1 MSDIGNDFV
10 GNSLD
15 LLGPD
20 QSNHCEVAKSGCGAA
35 EQEKSILKT
44 AGVKSKIAR
53 GGVEYRVR
61 RGFSIPDRLCG
72 IRFPYPISCQATVVL
87 QLENPVRIIERS
99 GPLQERHWLENLHGN
114 VSRIPNGT
122 WLGNVMAHVVVRV
135 G

>member
-1 MSDIGNDFV
+1 M

-15 LLGPD
+15 LPGPD
-20 QSNHCEVAKSGCGAA
+20 QSNHCEVAKSGCDAA

-72 IRFPYPISCQATVVL
+72 IRSRITPISCQATVEL
-87 QLENPVRIIERS
+87 QLENQVRIIEWS
-99 GPLQERHWLENLHGN
+99 GPLQERHWLE
-114 VSRIPNGT
+114 
-122 WLGNVMAHVVVRV
+122 MK
-135 G
+135 